1 MTFKHVLT
9 QSTLGLTLLSSAL
22 ITAQAQ
28 AQAAEVIKPSPV
40 GGSEVVKWQGHW
52 LYASE
57 QQGLLLADK
66 TALKTVVPGQF
77 EYLAAHNNIALTY
90 DSQVD
95 QVQGIK
101 LDINNMQR
109 LPLLPK
115 RSFQVEWLCL
125 QPRVADGNL
134 YAWIGDE
141 AGRAEQ
147 WLLTSNE
154 QWQPQLVRTMSV
166 AMGALKCRV
175 GTNEQLYVID
185 NGQGLWS
192 YAAAPH
198 SPDESELVVSLP
210 DNSLT
215 GLTMVADQPVMLDES
230 GQIYDG
236 QGQVVN
242 SPFSQNLALESLY
255 IADDQA
261 QAYSDENGH
270 FYLGQFDQAQ
280 FQGSHQAGSL
290 SKDIIK
296 EIPTAVE
303 SSIADR
309 AGDTM
314 DDPAIWIHPTAPEKS
329 RVLGTNKRWG
339 LLSFNMQ
346 GEQVQALGA
355 GRVNNV
361 DIRQGVNLGG
371 KLRDIAVASNRDRN
385 SLSLFELNADGV
397 LIQLAEQA
405 TPLTDIYGLCLY
417 QPQADE
423 LYAFVNNKA
432 GEVSQMALRWQGNQL
447 TATEVR
453 RLAVPSQPE
462 GCVADDKQQRLF
474 LGEENRGIWLFD
486 LATDTSTSH
495 PQIHG
500 EMIIQ
505 EGGPLV
511 ADIEG
516 IALYQTDDDDY
527 LVVSSQG
534 NDSYLL
540 YQSQA
545 PYEYVGRFRIGVN
558 AAAGFD
564 GSAETDGLDVTSR
577 AVGSGKWAQGMMVV
591 QDGRNRMPDQNQ
603 NFKWIPWSEIENTL
617 ELKD

>member
-9 QSTLGLTLLSSAL
+9 QSALGLTLLSSAL
-22 ITAQAQ
+22 IAVQAQ
-28 AQAAEVIKPSPV
+28 TAEVVQPSPA
-40 GGSEVVKWQGHW
+40 GGSEVAKWQSHW

-57 QQGLLLADK
+57 QQGLLLTDNAG
-66 TALKTVVPGQF
+66 LKTVVPGQF
-77 EYLAAHNNIALTY
+77 EYLAVHNNIALTY
-90 DSQVD
+90 DTQVD

-109 LPLLPK
+109 LALLPK

-125 QPRVADGNL
+125 QPRLADGNL

-154 QWQPQLVRTMSV
+154 QWQPQLVRSMSV
-166 AMGALKCRV
+166 AMGALKCSV
-175 GTNEQLYVID
+175 DSNEQLYVID
-185 NGQGLWS
+185 NGQGLWR

-198 SPDESELVVSLP
+198 SPDESALVVSLP

-215 GLTMVADQPVMLDES
+215 GLAMVAGQPVMLDES
-230 GQIYDG
+230 GQMFDV
-236 QGQVVN
+236 QGQRLN
-242 SPFSQNLALESLY
+242 SPFTQNLALESLY
-255 IADDQA
+255 IADNQA
-261 QAYSDENGH
+261 QAYSDEDGN
-270 FYLGQFDQAQ
+270 FYLGLFEQAQ
-280 FQGSHQAGSL
+280 LHSSHQAGTP
-290 SKDIIK
+290 SKEVIK
-296 EIPTAVE
+296 EVPTAVE

-329 RVLGTNKRWG
+329 RILGTNKRWG

-346 GEQVQALGA
+346 GQQVQALA
-355 GRVNNV
+355 VGRVNNV

-371 KLRDIAVASNRDRN
+371 KLRDIAVASNRDRD
-385 SLSLFELNADGV
+385 SLSLFELNTEGE

-432 GEVSQMALRWQGNQL
+432 GEISQMALRWQDGQL

-453 RLAVPSQPE
+453 RLTVPSQPE

-474 LGEENRGIWLFD
+474 LGEENSGIWLFD
-486 LATDTSTSH
+486 LASDTPSSRL
-495 PQIHG
+495 QINA

-505 EGGPLV
+505 AGGPLV

-516 IALYQTDDDDY
+516 IALYQTASADY

-558 AAAGFD
+558 AAKGFD
-564 GSAETDGLDVTSR
+564 GSAETDGLDVTTQ
-577 AVGSGKWAQGMMVV
+577 AVGSGRWAQGMMVV

-603 NFKWIPWSEIENTL
+603 NFKWVPWSEISQTL
-617 ELKD
+617 ELK

>member
-22 ITAQAQ
+22 IAAQAQ
-28 AQAAEVIKPSPV
+28 VAEIVQPSPA
-40 GGSEVVKWQGHW
+40 GGSEVAKWQDHW

-66 TALKTVVPGQF
+66 AALKTLVPGQF
-77 EYLAAHNNIALTY
+77 EYLAVHNNIALTY
-90 DSQVD
+90 DTQVD

-134 YAWIGDE
+134 YAWIGDD

-154 QWQPQLVRTMSV
+154 QWQPQLVRSMSV

-175 GTNEQLYVID
+175 DSNEQLYVID
-185 NGQGLWS
+185 NGQGLWR
-192 YAAAPH
+192 YLAAPN
-198 SPDESELVVSLP
+198 SPDESELVVNLA
-210 DNSLT
+210 DNALS
-215 GLTMVADQPVMLDES
+215 GLTLVSDSPVMLDES
-230 GQIYDG
+230 GQLYNQ
-236 QGQVVN
+236 QGAKLN
-242 SPFSQNLALESLY
+242 SPFAADLSLESVY
-255 IADDQA
+255 VAGEQIK
-261 QAYSDENGH
+261 AYSDEH
-270 FYLGQFDQAQ
+270 DRFYQGQWLDSATTEK
-280 FQGSHQAGSL
+280 AAAEL
-290 SKDIIK
+290 IK
-296 EIPTAVE
+296 EVPTAVE
-303 SSIADR
+303 SAISDR

-314 DDPAIWIHPTAPEKS
+314 DDPAIWVHPTAPEKS
-329 RVLGTNKRWG
+329 LILGTNKRWG

-346 GEQVQALGA
+346 GEQVQALGV

-385 SLSLFELNADGV
+385 SLSLFELNTEGK

-417 QPQADE
+417 QPHTDE

-432 GEVSQMALRWQGNQL
+432 GEVSQMALRWQDGQL

-453 RLAVPSQPE
+453 RLTVPSQPE

-474 LGEENRGIWLFD
+474 LGEENSGIWLFD
-486 LATDTSTSH
+486 LAADTSKSY
-495 PQIHG
+495 PQING

-505 EGGPLV
+505 AGGRLV

-516 IALYQTDDDDY
+516 IALYQAGDDDY

-545 PYEYVGRFRIGVN
+545 PYDYVGRFRIGVN
-558 AAAGFD
+558 AAKGFD
-564 GSAETDGLDVTSR
+564 GSAETDGLDVTAK
-577 AVGSGKWAQGMMVV
+577 AVGSGRWAQGMMVV

-603 NFKWIPWSEIENTL
+603 NFKWVPWSEISQTL
-617 ELKD
+617 ELK

>member
-1 MTFKHVLT
+1 MTFKHICA
-9 QSTLGLTLLSSAL
+9 SSALGLSLLSSAL
-22 ITAQAQ
+22 ITVQAQ
-28 AQAAEVIKPSPV
+28 TAAVVQPSPA
-40 GGSEVVKWQGHW
+40 GGSEVAKWQGHW

-57 QQGLLLADK
+57 QQGLLLTDKGTLK
-66 TALKTVVPGQF
+66 TAVPGQF
-77 EYLAAHNNIALTY
+77 EYLAVHNNIALTY
-90 DSQVD
+90 DTQVD

-125 QPRVADGNL
+125 QPRLADGNL

-166 AMGALKCRV
+166 VMGALKCRV
-175 GTNEQLYVID
+175 DSDEQLYVID
-185 NGQGLWS
+185 QGQGLWR

-198 SPDESELVVSLP
+198 SPDESELVTSLP
-210 DNSLT
+210 GNELT
-215 GLTMVADQPVMLDES
+215 GLAMVADQPVMLDES
-230 GQIYDG
+230 GQLYSA
-236 QGQVVN
+236 QGQDLA
-242 SPFSQNLALESLY
+242 SPFTQGLALESLY
-255 IADDQA
+255 IAGNQT
-261 QAYSDENGH
+261 QAYSDEDGS
-270 FYLGQFDQAQ
+270 FYLGQFDQTQ
-280 FQGSHQAGSL
+280 LQGSHQAESP

-303 SSIADR
+303 SAIADR

-314 DDPAIWIHPTAPEKS
+314 DDPAIWVHPTAPEKS
-329 RVLGTNKRWG
+329 LILGTNKRWG

-346 GEQVQALGA
+346 GEQVQALGV

-385 SLSLFELNADGV
+385 SLSLFELNAEGK
-397 LIQLAEQA
+397 LTQLAEQA

-453 RLAVPSQPE
+453 RLTVPSQPE

-486 LATDTSTSH
+486 LAGDTSASH
-495 PQIHG
+495 PQING

-505 EGGPLV
+505 AGGPLV

-516 IALYQTDDDDY
+516 VALYQTDDQDY

-545 PYEYVGRFRIGVN
+545 PYDYVGRFRIGVN
-558 AAAGFD
+558 AAKGFD
-564 GSAETDGLDVTSR
+564 GSAETDGLDVTTK
-577 AVGSGKWAQGMMVV
+577 AVGSGRWAQGMMVV

-603 NFKWIPWSEIENTL
+603 NFKWVPWSEISQAL
-617 ELKD
+617 ELK